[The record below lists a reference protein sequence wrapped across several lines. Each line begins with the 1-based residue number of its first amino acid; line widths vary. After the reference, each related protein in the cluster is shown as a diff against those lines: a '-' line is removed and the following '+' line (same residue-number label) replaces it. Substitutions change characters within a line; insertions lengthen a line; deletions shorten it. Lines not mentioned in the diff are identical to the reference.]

1 MIFERKDIEVQPP
14 ELCARVAT
22 LNDIPPAIR
31 ERGVA
36 ICNDDGVWVKGEY
49 AGRLVQIDHDVT
61 DMVNYATDD
70 HYQIVN
76 ATTVSVARSL

>member
-1 MIFERKDIEVQPP
+1 MIFERKDIDVQPA
-14 ELCARVAT
+14 ELCIRCQT
-22 LNDIPPAIR
+22 QNDIPPDIR

-49 AGRLVQIDHDVT
+49 AGRFMRIEHDVT
-61 DMVNYATDD
+61 DVVSYAAND

-76 ATTVSVARSL
+76 STTVSVGISR